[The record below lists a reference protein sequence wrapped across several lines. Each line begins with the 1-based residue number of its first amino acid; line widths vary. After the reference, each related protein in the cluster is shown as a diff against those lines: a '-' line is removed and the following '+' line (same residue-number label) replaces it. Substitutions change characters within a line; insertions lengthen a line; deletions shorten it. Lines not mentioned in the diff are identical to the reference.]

1 MKKRTMDAKQ
11 AMREYQKQY
20 YQTHSEHLRQ
30 YQKDYT
36 KTHRDEIRKKH
47 RINYRL
53 RKMELLNATSE
64 RSKKPLRK
72 PLRRHK
78 LTEDEIARRMEADRI
93 YREEMQAKLEK
104 YPGLK

>member
-1 MKKRTMDAKQ
+1 MDAKQ
-11 AMREYQKQY
+11 ALREYQKQY

-30 YQKDYT
+30 YQKNYT

-64 RSKKPLRK
+64 RSKNPLRK
-72 PLRRHK
+72 PLRSKQSPTTNVESVVIFMSLPKETVSLR
-78 LTEDEIARRMEADRI
+78 
-93 YREEMQAKLEK
+93 
-104 YPGLK
+104 